1 MIYQVGLIAILVVF
15 ALIVAKRFSKSKIED
30 KYIYEDEMD
39 PEELENIDKEL
50 D

>member
-15 ALIVAKRFSKSKIED
+15 ALIVAKRFGKSKIED